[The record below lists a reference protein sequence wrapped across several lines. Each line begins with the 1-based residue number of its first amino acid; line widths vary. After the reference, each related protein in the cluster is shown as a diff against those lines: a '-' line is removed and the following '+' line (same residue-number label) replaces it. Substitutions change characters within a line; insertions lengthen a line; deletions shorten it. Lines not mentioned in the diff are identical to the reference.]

1 MSAGHPIELEPLY
14 GDYPL
19 DQAFDEMREPTGEL
33 RAHYRAMAENLA
45 TLPQDEL
52 QRRKQSADLVISDP
66 GHYLHGVW
74 PR

>member
-45 TLPQDEL
+45 TC
-52 QRRKQSADLVISDP
+52 RRVSCSGASSRRTS
-66 GHYLHGVW
+66 HF
-74 PR
+74 